1 MEFAAS
7 GIVQFLGALT
17 QEKLYK
23 DRKTQS
29 AIAFQLLI
37 LGEATKRLSMEFRE
51 HHSEVPWTNI
61 AGMRNNL
68 IHDYDDIDEEEVWK
82 TSQNDI
88 LVLLGALQRIKKT
101 LLQCQ

>member
-1 MEFAAS
+1 MELTAS
-7 GIVQFLGALT
+7 EIVQFLRELT
-17 QEKLYK
+17 QEELYK
-23 DRKTQS
+23 GRKTQS
-29 AIAFQLLI
+29 AIAFQLLV

-51 HHSEVPWTNI
+51 RHSEVPWTNI

-101 LLQCQ
+101 LL